1 MAKSFFQRLTAASMD
16 EYDDELDSQQSLE
29 DAVPHTQDSNLSVD
43 IYQTADSIVLKAFT
57 PGVTPGSVVLSLT
70 RDMLNIQADRND
82 DTEVTNESY
91 STRELDW
98 RPLRRTV
105 LLPSEVDIDLAEATE
120 SHGVLTIKM
129 PKINKDRETKVRVKS
144 R

>member
-1 MAKSFFQRLTAASMD
+1 MAKSFFQRLTAASIDDYED
-16 EYDDELDSQQSLE
+16 EVEDNGPLE
-29 DAVPHTQDSNLSVD
+29 DAVPHAQESDLSVD

-57 PGVTPGSVVLSLT
+57 PGVTPGSVTLSLT
-70 RDMLNIQADRND
+70 RDMLNIQADRSD
-82 DTEVTNESY
+82 DSDIGSESY
-91 STRELDW
+91 TTRELDW

-129 PKINKDRETKVRVKS
+129 PKINKDRETKIRVKS

>member
-1 MAKSFFQRLTAASMD
+1 
-16 EYDDELDSQQSLE
+16 
-29 DAVPHTQDSNLSVD
+29 
-43 IYQTADSIVLKAFT
+43 
-57 PGVTPGSVVLSLT
+57 
-70 RDMLNIQADRND
+70 MLNIQADRND